1 MQIDFG
7 SFCSGIEAASVALRP
22 LGWRAAWVSEVEPF
36 PAAVLAHRH
45 PEVRNLGDAKG
56 IVKKVLSGEVPAPA
70 VLIGGTPCQ
79 DFSVAGFREG
89 LAGERGALTIKFVET
104 ADAIDLVRVQ
114 RGDAECVVW
123 WENVVGV
130 LEDGANAFG
139 CFLGALAGEDCAL
152 QPAGKT
158 WPHAGCVY
166 GPQRAIA
173 WRVLDAQYFGL
184 AQRRRRV
191 FVVASARDGF
201 DPASVLFE
209 REGERRDTPPRRG
222 EGQDL
227 AGRAPFG
234 PAHHCGCGYLY
245 EFDLGPYGCPSC
257 EGEDG
262 PAVEVVAG
270 QSAYGGHELA
280 SDDPLFKSATLTAHG
295 ARGDAESETFV
306 IHGTQDPDVSVELA
320 HPLASNWGLENAVF
334 QGRRARRL
342 TPREYERLMGYED
355 DYTLIPWAGKPAE
368 SCPDGHRYKALGNS
382 KAVPVVRWLGSR
394 IHKAIYCEYS

>member
-1 MQIDFG
+1 MQIDYA
-7 SFCSGIEAASVALRP
+7 SVCSGIESASIAWRP
-22 LGWRAAWVSEVEPF
+22 LGWRPAWLSEIEPF
-36 PAAVLAHRH
+36 PCAVLSHRH
-45 PEVRNLGDAKG
+45 PQVPNLGDAMG
-56 IVKKVLSGEVPAPA
+56 LTRKVLAGEAAAPA
-70 VLIGGTPCQ
+70 VLVGGTPCQ
-79 DFSVAGFREG
+79 DFSVAGYREG
-89 LAGERGALTIKFVET
+89 LAGDRGALTVKFVEI

-114 RGDAECVVW
+114 RGDDECVVV

-130 LEDGANAFG
+130 LEDKANAFG
-139 CFLGALAGEDCAL
+139 CFLGALAGEDCPL

-209 REGERRDTPPRRG
+209 RESERRDTPPRRG

-234 PAHHCGCGYLY
+234 PAFHCGCGHIYDD
-245 EFDLGPYGCPSC
+245 ELGAYGCPSC
-257 EGEDG
+257 EGEEG
-262 PAVEVVAG
+262 PAVEVMAG
-270 QSAYGGHELA
+270 VPAYGGHELS
-280 SDDPLFKSATLTAHG
+280 SDTPLFQSATLTAHG
-295 ARGDAESETFV
+295 VRNDVESETFV
-306 IHGTQDPDVSVELA
+306 IHGTQDPDVAVEIA

-355 DYTLIPWAGKPAE
+355 DYTLIPWAGKPAAE
-368 SCPDGHRYKALGNS
+368 CPDGHRYKALGNS
-382 KAVPVVRWLGSR
+382 KAVPVMRWLGGR
-394 IHKAIYCEYS
+394 IHAAIYSDYA

>member
-1 MQIDFG
+1 VQIDYA
-7 SFCSGIEAASVALRP
+7 SVCSGIESASIAWRP
-22 LGWRAAWVSEVEPF
+22 LGWSPSWLSEIEPF
-36 PAAVLAHRH
+36 PCAVLSHRH
-45 PEVRNLGDAKG
+45 PKVPNLGNAMELTRK
-56 IVKKVLSGEVPAPA
+56 ILSGAAAAPA
-70 VLIGGTPCQ
+70 ILVGGTPCQ
-79 DFSVAGFREG
+79 DFSVAGYREG
-89 LAGERGALTIKFVET
+89 LAGDRGSLTVKFVEI

-114 RGDAECVVW
+114 RGDDECVVV

-130 LEDGANAFG
+130 LEDKANAFG

-158 WPHAGCVY
+158 WSHAGCVY

-222 EGQDL
+222 EGKDL

-234 PAHHCGCGYLY
+234 PAFHCGCGHLY
-245 EFDLGPYGCPSC
+245 AEELGVYGCPSC
-257 EGEDG
+257 EGEEG
-262 PAVEVVAG
+262 PAAWVMAG
-270 QSAYGGHELA
+270 VPAYGGHELS
-280 SDDPLFKSATLTAHG
+280 SDSPLFQSATLTAHG
-295 ARGDAESETFV
+295 ARNDVESETFV
-306 IHGTQDPDVSVELA
+306 IHGTQDPDVAVEIA

-355 DYTLIPWAGKPAE
+355 DYTLIPWAGKPAGE
-368 SCPDGHRYKALGNS
+368 CPDGHRYKALGNS
-382 KAVPVVRWLGSR
+382 KAVPVMRWLGER
-394 IHKAIYCEYS
+394 LHRAIYSEYS